1 MMNTNLLE
9 TSSAEWLAVLQ
20 RCRHDSHHM
29 PGWLRASQHEGGG
42 KPFAVHV
49 TDGSHELFLPL
60 LNRDINGKDWDASSP
75 YGFAGPLVSDD
86 APASFADEALAA
98 AMEVLRGQG
107 CVSCFI
113 RLNPI
118 VNAQWSSSIGT
129 LIEHG
134 QTISIDLSKSEA
146 EHWRDTSHGH
156 RLEISKA
163 MRAGVTVRLDET
175 LETLPHFIR
184 LYNASMDRLRASDY
198 YFFDDAYHYS
208 LAQEL
213 GDRLRLFVAEEE
225 GVIIGGATV
234 MVSGDGG
241 ILQGHL
247 MGIDARYRHRQ
258 PSKIMLHAIR
268 QWGREQGHRYYHL
281 GGGLGGSAEDS
292 LFRFKRGF
300 SPDTHVFC
308 TQRVVVDPD
317 RYQALCGDTPSVLED
332 LSGFFPAYR
341 KADKADN
348 ADKADKAERAG

>member
-1 MMNTNLLE
+1 MNTNLLE

>member
-1 MMNTNLLE
+1 MMKINLLE
-9 TSSAEWLAVLQ
+9 TSSADWLEVLQ

-29 PGWLRASQHEGGG
+29 PGWLRAAQHEGSG
-42 KPFAVHV
+42 KAFAVHV
-49 TDGSHELFLPL
+49 MEGGHELFVPL

-86 APASFADEALAA
+86 APDSFVDTALSAA
-98 AMEVLRGQG
+98 LDLLRDRG

-118 VNAQWSSSIGT
+118 VNAPWRSAIGT
-129 LIEHG
+129 LIDHG
-134 QTISIDLSKSEA
+134 MTISIDLSKSEA
-146 EHWRDTSHGH
+146 DHWRETSHGH

-198 YFFDDAYHYS
+198 YFFDDAYHYT

-213 GDRLRLFVAEEE
+213 GDRLRLFVAEED

-234 MVSGDGG
+234 TVSDGTG

-281 GGGLGGSAEDS
+281 GGGLGGSADDS

-300 SPDTHVFC
+300 SPDTHVFR
-308 TQRVVVDPD
+308 TQRVVVDPG
-317 RYQALCGDTPSVLED
+317 RYLALCGGTPSVLED
-332 LSGFFPAYR
+332 LSGYFPAYR
-341 KADKADN
+341 
-348 ADKADKAERAG
+348 R

>member
-1 MMNTNLLE
+1 MKTNLLE

-42 KPFAVHV
+42 QPFAVHV
-49 TDGSHELFLPL
+49 TDGSHELLVPL

-86 APASFADEALAA
+86 VPDSFVDEAMTT
-98 AMEVLRGQG
+98 AMEALRGQG

-118 VNAQWSSSIGT
+118 VNAQWRSAVGT

-134 QTISIDLSKSEA
+134 LTISIDLSKSEA

-163 MRAGVTVRLDET
+163 MRAGVTVRMDET

-184 LYNASMDRLRASDY
+184 LYNASMDRLRASEY

-208 LAQEL
+208 LAEEL

-225 GVIIGGATV
+225 GVVIGGATIT
-234 MVSGDGG
+234 VSGEGG

-258 PSKIMLHAIR
+258 PSKILLHAIR

-308 TQRVVVDPD
+308 TQRVVVDAGK
-317 RYQALCGDTPSVLED
+317 YQALCGGTSTVLED

-341 KADKADN
+341 KSG
-348 ADKADKAERAG
+348 E

>member
-75 YGFAGPLVSDD
+75 YGFAGPLVSGD
-86 APASFADEALAA
+86 APASFVDGAMTA
-98 AMEVLRGQG
+98 AMDTLRGQG

-118 VNAQWSSSIGT
+118 VNAQWNSSIGT

-134 QTISIDLSKSEA
+134 LTISIDLSKTEA

-163 MRAGVTVRLDET
+163 MRAGVTVRMDET
-175 LETLPHFIR
+175 LATLPHFIR
-184 LYNASMDRLRASDY
+184 LYNASMDRLRASEY

-208 LAQEL
+208 LAEEL

-234 MVSGDGG
+234 TVSGDGG

-300 SPDTHVFC
+300 SPDTHVFR

-317 RYQALCGDTPSVLED
+317 KYQALCGDTPSVLED

-341 KADKADN
+341 QEAKEGKEDK
-348 ADKADKAERAG
+348 